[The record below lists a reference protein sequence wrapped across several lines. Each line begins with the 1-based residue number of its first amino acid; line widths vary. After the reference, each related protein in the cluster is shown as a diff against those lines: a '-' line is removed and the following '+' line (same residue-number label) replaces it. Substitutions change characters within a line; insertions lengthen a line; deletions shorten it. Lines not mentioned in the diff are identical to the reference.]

1 VATRDYGIH
10 QVTSTAIS
18 SGKVGDEYYNPTTN
32 KLYKYVAHN
41 GTSPAYAETLT
52 ADALGN
58 IGFSKTAA
66 YKLDVAGT
74 VNAAAMRAGVFLT
87 GQYIDSNI
95 SISGGSNGL
104 SVGPLTL
111 AAGVTLT
118 VTPGQRHIIL

>member
-1 VATRDYGIH
+1 VATRDYGVH

-74 VNAAAMRAGVFLT
+74 VNATAMRAGVFLT

-95 SISGGSNGL
+95 SISSGSNGL